1 MDTYTT
7 NFHESSHNSYD
18 IVKYLKLYFNIS
30 NYDDDHL
37 FTTDEIFDILCHK
50 IDNAPL
56 ENFLLNIFAKG
67 SEAAYRLKIL
77 MLKEHFLSAHS
88 RRRN

>member
-37 FTTDEIFDILCHK
+37 IFYVTRLTTPH
-50 IDNAPL
+50 L
-56 ENFLLNIFAKG
+56 ENFLLNISAKG
-67 SEAAYRLKIL
+67 PEAAYRLKIL

-88 RRRN
+88 SRRN

>member
-50 IDNAPL
+50 IDNAP
-56 ENFLLNIFAKG
+56 F
-67 SEAAYRLKIL
+67 
-77 MLKEHFLSAHS
+77 
-88 RRRN
+88 